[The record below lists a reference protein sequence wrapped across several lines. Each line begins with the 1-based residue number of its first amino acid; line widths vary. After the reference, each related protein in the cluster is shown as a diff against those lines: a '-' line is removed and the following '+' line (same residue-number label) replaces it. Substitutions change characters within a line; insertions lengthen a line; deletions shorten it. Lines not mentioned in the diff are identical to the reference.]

1 MKKKKIT
8 WISGLLVLCLMTE
21 PTAVVMAKAE
31 GEVQETEAAELES
44 EASTEPGISE
54 VGADKGDKT
63 EMEEKQ
69 KSEYAE
75 ETEIQPGERT
85 ATIVVVSITGNELT
99 YYEVED
105 DTETEAESEETET
118 AEKTET
124 ESEESESSVDADKK
138 MKTAEKDTQ
147 TDDAE
152 TEDTEG
158 TSVQKDSSMTPP
170 GGMQQGDGMPQ
181 GDSSMIPSDGMPQG
195 DNRMTPPDGVSQGD
209 SNMTPPDGAPQG
221 DGDSAG
227 MPENMP
233 SGDLRKGGRSEQQNT
248 KTVYLPVP
256 VVVHTDTD
264 ENRTFSILEA
274 GDRLQVTIVTD
285 EEGNETITEIWMLK
299 E

>member
-1 MKKKKIT
+1 MEGIQTGTSGSTECRVERVEVVKKKKMK
-8 WISGLLVLCLMTE
+8 WIGGLLVLCLMAE
-21 PTAVVMAKAE
+21 PGAIVT
-31 GEVQETEAAELES
+31 VQAES
-44 EASTEPGISE
+44 EAQKTESTELEPEVSAAIGISE
-54 VGADKGDKT
+54 SDKDD
-63 EMEEKQ
+63 EA
-69 KSEYAE
+69 AE

-85 ATIVVVSITGNELT
+85 ATIMVVSITGNELT

-105 DTETEAESEETET
+105 ETETEAESEETEQSET
-118 AEKTET
+118 DVNTET
-124 ESEESESSVDADKK
+124 ESEELESSADADKK
-138 MKTAEKDTQ
+138 METAEIDTR

-158 TSVQKDSSMTPP
+158 TSVQKDSGMTPP
-170 GGMQQGDGMPQ
+170 DRMQQGDGMPQ
-181 GDSSMIPSDGMPQG
+181 GDSS
-195 DNRMTPPDGVSQGD
+195 T
-209 SNMTPPDGAPQG
+209 TPPDGAPQC
-221 DGDSAG
+221 DGGASG

-233 SGDLRKGGRSEQQNT
+233 SGDFQKGGRAEQQNT

-264 ENRTFSILEA
+264 EKRTFSILEA